1 MPLGR
6 YFLYVGGV
14 LLTLLF
20 VADWYLSPSK
30 ATSTDASA
38 TGSDVDRS
46 TIRIHSIQ
54 KWPQAVVIDTTLPT
68 IVPPPSMIARARAPA
83 VPGAKP
89 VREALAMVVEPT
101 PAKARE
107 STKTAK
113 PHVRHVRVARAAPR
127 SAPFGMFGFNTAW
140 PAGW

>member
-20 VADWYLSPSK
+20 VADWYFSPLK
-30 ATSTDASA
+30 AASTDTTSTN
-38 TGSDVDRS
+38 SDFDHAI
-46 TIRIHSIQ
+46 IRIHSIQ

-83 VPGAKP
+83 APGAKP
-89 VREALAMVVEPT
+89 VREALAMAIEPA
-101 PAKARE
+101 PAKSKE

-127 SAPFGMFGFNTAW
+127 FTPFGMFGYNNAW